1 MMAKAVSL
9 IFRDAPMCYDRIQVA
24 ASQPRKML
32 SYARS
37 QPMDA
42 PMVQVETF
50 IPGDVYLTLQ
60 AQGLHRSVLAEESA
74 HLLALH
80 FFQDHV
86 LSLGNAARLAGM
98 NLWDFTAYLSQNNV
112 AVVDLDADELAAEF
126 VAVAQL
132 SDELVG
138 RDRE

>member
-1 MMAKAVSL
+1 
-9 IFRDAPMCYDRIQVA
+9 
-24 ASQPRKML
+24 
-32 SYARS
+32 
-37 QPMDA
+37 MDA

-80 FFQDHV
+80 FYQDHV
-86 LSLGNAARLAGM
+86 LSLGKAAKLAGM

-126 VAVAQL
+126 AAVAQL
-132 SDELVG
+132 SNELAG
-138 RDRE
+138 SD